1 MVGTMFKRMIELSLD
16 EGYYAINTWWYLLT
30 VGRGIQRNKI
40 LINGSPKT
48 GTTWMLLLAASIPGY
63 HWVGN
68 FEGDIE
74 RYKYLIP
81 GNLVHGHDWYTT
93 DFDHI
98 LKENNIKTI
107 LLMRDPR
114 DQLISRVFHIRRDET
129 HPWHERLKKA
139 SLDEAI
145 MLCIEGSQKLPGT
158 RKMIEL
164 TQSWLQKETDSI
176 WVRYEDMLKDID
188 HEFRLVLDYLE
199 IPLQDELI
207 NSIIQ
212 KNQFERLSVGRK
224 FWNKPRKK
232 GQADPQ
238 SHFRKGIVG
247 DWKNY
252 LNENHKERFKQ
263 VSGEKLIEL
272 GYAQDFDW

>member
-1 MVGTMFKRMIELSLD
+1 MRTMFQRMIEIWLD
-16 EGYYAINTWWYLLT
+16 EGYYTINAWRYLLT
-30 VGRGIQRNKI
+30 GGRGIQRNKI

-48 GTTWMLLLAASIPGY
+48 GTTWMLSLADSIPGY

-68 FEGDIE
+68 FKGDIE
-74 RYKYLIP
+74 KYKYLIP
-81 GNLVHGHDWYTT
+81 GNLVHGHDWYST
-93 DFDHI
+93 DLDHI
-98 LKENNIKTI
+98 LQENNIKTI

-129 HPWHERLKKA
+129 HPWHERLKNA

-176 WVRYEDMLKDID
+176 CVRYEDMVKDIK

-212 KNQFERLSVGRK
+212 RNQFERLSIGRK
-224 FWNKPRKK
+224 FWKKARKK
-232 GQADPQ
+232 GHADPQ

-252 LNENHKERFKQ
+252 LNENHKARFKQ